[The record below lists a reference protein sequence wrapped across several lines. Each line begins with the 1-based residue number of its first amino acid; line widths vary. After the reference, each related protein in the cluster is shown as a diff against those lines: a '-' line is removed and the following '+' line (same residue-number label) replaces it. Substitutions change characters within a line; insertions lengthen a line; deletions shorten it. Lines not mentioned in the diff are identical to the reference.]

1 MIFKDKIFQLCNL
14 SLWKS
19 RFEDEMYKL
28 FILSLFGG
36 GIKDEMDYVVYF
48 IPTERRFLG

>member
-1 MIFKDKIFQLCNL
+1 MAFGMASNL

-28 FILSLFGG
+28 LILSLFGG
-36 GIKDEMDYVVYF
+36 GIKDEMDHVVYF
-48 IPTERRFLG
+48 IPTE